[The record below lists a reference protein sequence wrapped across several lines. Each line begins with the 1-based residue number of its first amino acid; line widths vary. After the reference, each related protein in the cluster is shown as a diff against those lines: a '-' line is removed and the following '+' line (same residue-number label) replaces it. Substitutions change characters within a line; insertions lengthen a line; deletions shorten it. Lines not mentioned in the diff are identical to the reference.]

1 MIDLQ
6 VSRKQIDEIDSQ
18 IVKLFEERMKVANEV
33 AKYKMETGK
42 AVFDKEREEQK
53 LDSLSKICHGK
64 FNERAVRELFSQIMS
79 ISRKYQYGVLPHT
92 DDITDF
98 EKTEKAFD
106 KEQAKVYYFGVPGTH
121 TQQAMEDVFGEA
133 VQGISCQS
141 FQGVMEAVENGQADY
156 GVLPIENS
164 STGGISTNYDLLLN
178 YKNAIVGEYVMKI
191 DQCLLAL
198 PGTKLEDIR
207 TVFSHP
213 QALMQ
218 CSAFLNDN
226 GLKQISVENTA
237 VAAKRVVEEGVKYGS
252 PAAAA
257 KKVAQDKDKTQ
268 AAIASRRA
276 AKEYGLEIVADSIQ
290 QEKNNCTRFII
301 IGPKEVYTKES
312 NKLALCIELPHQSG
326 TLYRILSHFLYND
339 LNMTQ
344 IESRPIPGRNWEY
357 RFFVD
362 VEGNLDDAAVQNAL
376 RGVKEESAFMRVLGN
391 FEA

>member
-1 MIDLQ
+1 M
-6 VSRKQIDEIDSQ
+6 
-18 IVKLFEERMKVANEV
+18 
-33 AKYKMETGK
+33 
-42 AVFDKEREEQK
+42 
-53 LDSLSKICHGK
+53 
-64 FNERAVRELFSQIMS
+64 
-79 ISRKYQYGVLPHT
+79 
-92 DDITDF
+92 
-98 EKTEKAFD
+98 
-106 KEQAKVYYFGVPGTH
+106 
-121 TQQAMEDVFGEA
+121 
-133 VQGISCQS
+133 SCQ
-141 FQGVMEAVENGQADY
+141 
-156 GVLPIENS
+156 LKNS

-198 PGTKLEDIR
+198 PGTKLEDIQ

-213 QALMQ
+213 Q
-218 CSAFLNDN
+218 
-226 GLKQISVENTA
+226 GLLQSRKFMKEHPLF
-237 VAAKRVVEEGVKYGS
+237 EGVEYGS
-252 PAAAA
+252 TAAAA

-344 IESRPIPGRNWEY
+344 IESRPIRDET
-357 RFFVD
+357 
-362 VEGNLDDAAVQNAL
+362 GNTASLLMWRKL
-376 RGVKEESAFMRVLGN
+376 RRCGCAECTSRCERGICLYACAWQL
-391 FEA
+391 

>member
-1 MIDLQ
+1 MIDLSI
-6 VSRKQIDEIDSQ
+6 SRQQIDEIDSQ
-18 IVKLFEERMKVANEV
+18 IVELFERRMEVANEV
-33 AKYKMETGK
+33 AKYKIETGK

-53 LDSLSKICHGK
+53 LAKLGAMSHGK

-79 ISRKYQYGVLPHT
+79 ISRKYQYGILPHSEEVT
-92 DDITDF
+92 NFT
-98 EKTEKAFD
+98 KVSKAFASED
-106 KEQAKVYYFGVPGTH
+106 STVYYFGVPGTH
-121 TQQAMEDVFGEA
+121 TQQAMEDVFGTS
-133 VQGISCQS
+133 VHGVSCQS
-141 FQGVMEAVENGQADY
+141 FQGVMEAVEKGEADY

-164 STGGISTNYDLLLN
+164 STGGISANYDLLLN
-178 YKNAIVGEYVMKI
+178 YKNAIVGQYVMKI

-198 PGTKLEDIR
+198 PGTKPEEIR

-213 QALMQ
+213 Q
-218 CSAFLNDN
+218 
-226 GLKQISVENTA
+226 GLLQSRDFMTKHPQY
-237 VAAKRVVEEGVKYGS
+237 EGVEYGS
-252 PAAAA
+252 TAAAA
-257 KKVAQDKDKTQ
+257 MKIAEDKDKTQ

-301 IGPKEVYTKES
+301 IGRDEVYTQKS
-312 NKLALCIELPHQSG
+312 NKIALCIELPHQSG
-326 TLYRILSHFLYND
+326 SLYRILSHFLYND

-362 VEGNLDDAAVQNAL
+362 VEGNLEDAAVKNAL
-376 RGVKEESAFMRVLGN
+376 RGVKEEAAYMRVLGN

>member
-1 MIDLQ
+1 MVDLSI
-6 VSRKQIDEIDSQ
+6 SRQQIDEIDSE
-18 IVKLFEERMKVANEV
+18 IVELFEKRMEVANEV

-42 AVFDKEREEQK
+42 PVFDKEREDQK
-53 LDSLSKICHGK
+53 LEKLASLSHGK

-92 DDITDF
+92 DDVTDF
-98 EKTEKAFD
+98 REIEEIFTEKNAT
-106 KEQAKVYYFGVPGTH
+106 VYYFGVPGTH
-121 TQQAMEDVFGEA
+121 TQQAMEDVFGTE
-133 VQGISCQS
+133 VNGVSCQS
-141 FQGVMEAVENGQADY
+141 FQGVMEAVEKGEADF

-164 STGGISTNYDLLLN
+164 STGGISANYDLLLN
-178 YKNAIVGEYVMKI
+178 YSNSIVGQYVMKI

-198 PGTKLEDIR
+198 PGTSLSDIR

-213 QALMQ
+213 Q
-218 CSAFLNDN
+218 
-226 GLKQISVENTA
+226 GLLQSREFMN
-237 VAAKRVVEEGVKYGS
+237 EHPDYEGIEYGS
-252 PAAAA
+252 TAAAA
-257 KKVAQDKDKTQ
+257 KKVAEDKNKTQ

-276 AKEYGLEIVADSIQ
+276 AREYGLEIVADSIQ

-301 IGPKEVYTKES
+301 IGKEPVYTKNS
-312 NKLALCIELPHQSG
+312 NKLALCIELPHRSG

-344 IESRPIPGRNWEY
+344 IESRPIPGKNWEY

-376 RGVKEESAFMRVLGN
+376 RGVKEEAVFMRVLGN
-391 FEA
+391 FEV

>member
-1 MIDLQ
+1 MK
-6 VSRKQIDEIDSQ
+6 RK
-18 IVKLFEERMKVANEV
+18 V
-33 AKYKMETGK
+33 G
-42 AVFDKEREEQK
+42 
-53 LDSLSKICHGK
+53 C
-64 FNERAVRELFSQIMS
+64 
-79 ISRKYQYGVLPHT
+79 
-92 DDITDF
+92 
-98 EKTEKAFD
+98 
-106 KEQAKVYYFGVPGTH
+106 
-121 TQQAMEDVFGEA
+121 
-133 VQGISCQS
+133 
-141 FQGVMEAVENGQADY
+141 
-156 GVLPIENS
+156 
-164 STGGISTNYDLLLN
+164 ST
-178 YKNAIVGEYVMKI
+178 
-191 DQCLLAL
+191 
-198 PGTKLEDIR
+198 
-207 TVFSHP
+207 
-213 QALMQ
+213 
-218 CSAFLNDN
+218 
-226 GLKQISVENTA
+226 
-237 VAAKRVVEEGVKYGS
+237 
-252 PAAAA
+252 AAAA

>member
-1 MIDLQ
+1 MVDLSI
-6 VSRKQIDEIDSQ
+6 SRQQIDEIDSQ
-18 IVKLFEERMKVANEV
+18 IVELFEKRMEVANEV

-42 AVFDKEREEQK
+42 PVFDKEREDQK
-53 LDSLSKICHGK
+53 LEKLASLSHGK

-92 DDITDF
+92 DDVTDF
-98 EKTEKAFD
+98 REIEEIFTEKNAT
-106 KEQAKVYYFGVPGTH
+106 VYYFGVPGTH
-121 TQQAMEDVFGEA
+121 TQQAMEDVFGTE
-133 VQGISCQS
+133 VNGVSCQS
-141 FQGVMEAVENGQADY
+141 FQGVMEAVEKGEADF

-164 STGGISTNYDLLLN
+164 STGGISANYDLLLN
-178 YKNAIVGEYVMKI
+178 YSNSIVGQYVMKI

-198 PGTKLEDIR
+198 PGTSLSDIR

-213 QALMQ
+213 Q
-218 CSAFLNDN
+218 
-226 GLKQISVENTA
+226 GLLQSREFMN
-237 VAAKRVVEEGVKYGS
+237 EHPDYEGIEYGS
-252 PAAAA
+252 TAAAA
-257 KKVAQDKDKTQ
+257 KKVAEDKNKTQ

-276 AKEYGLEIVADSIQ
+276 AREYGLEIVADSIQ

-301 IGPKEVYTKES
+301 IGKEPVYTKNS
-312 NKLALCIELPHQSG
+312 NKLALCIELPHRSG

-344 IESRPIPGRNWEY
+344 IESRPIPGKNWEY

-376 RGVKEESAFMRVLGN
+376 RGVKEEAAFMRVLGN
-391 FEA
+391 FEV

>member
-1 MIDLQ
+1 MIDLSI
-6 VSRKQIDEIDSQ
+6 SRQQIDEIDSQ
-18 IVKLFEERMKVANEV
+18 IVELFEKRMDVANEV

-42 AVFDKEREEQK
+42 PVYDKEREEQK
-53 LDSLSKICHGK
+53 LEKLGSMSHGE
-64 FNERAVRELFSQIMS
+64 FNERAVKELFSQIMS

-92 DDITDF
+92 DDVTNF
-98 EKTEKAFD
+98 VKTENVLGKKNAV
-106 KEQAKVYYFGVPGTH
+106 VYYFGVPGTH
-121 TQQAMEDVFGEA
+121 TQQAMEDVFGA
-133 VQGISCQS
+133 GANGVSCQS
-141 FQGVMEAVENGQADY
+141 FQGVMEAVEKGEADF

-164 STGGISTNYDLLLN
+164 STGGITANYDLLLN
-178 YKNAIVGEYVMKI
+178 YKNAIVGQYVMKI

-198 PGTKLEDIR
+198 PGTKLSDIK

-213 QALMQ
+213 QGLLQ
-218 CSAFLNDN
+218 CRKFMNEHP
-226 GLKQISVENTA
+226 QY
-237 VAAKRVVEEGVKYGS
+237 EGIEYGS
-252 PAAAA
+252 TAAAA
-257 KKVAQDKDKTQ
+257 KKVAEDGDRAQ

-276 AKEYGLEIVADSIQ
+276 AKEYGLEVVADSIQ

-301 IGPKEVYTKES
+301 IGQKEEYTEKS
-312 NKLALCIELPHQSG
+312 NKIALCIELPHVSG
-326 TLYRILSHFLYND
+326 SLYRILSHFLYND

-391 FEA
+391 F

>member
-1 MIDLQ
+1 MIDLA

-18 IVKLFEERMKVANEV
+18 IVELFEKRMKAANEV
-33 AKYKMETGK
+33 AKYKIETGK
-42 AVFDKEREEQK
+42 AVYDKQREDEK
-53 LDSLSKICHGK
+53 LMRLCAMSHGE

-79 ISRKYQYGVLPHT
+79 LSRKYQYGVLPHT
-92 DDITDF
+92 DDVTNF
-98 EKTEKAFD
+98 QKLPEAFSKD
-106 KEQAKVYYFGVPGTH
+106 GARVYYFGVPGTH
-121 TQQAMEDVFGEA
+121 TQQAMEDVFGTDVE
-133 VQGISCQS
+133 GISCQS
-141 FQGVMEAVENGQADY
+141 FQGVMEAVERGEADY

-164 STGGISTNYDLLLN
+164 STGGISANYDLLLQ
-178 YKNAIVGEYVMKI
+178 YTNAVVGQYVMKI

-198 PGTKLEDIR
+198 PGTKPEEIR

-213 QALMQ
+213 Q
-218 CSAFLNDN
+218 
-226 GLKQISVENTA
+226 GLLQSREFMNLHPSY
-237 VAAKRVVEEGVKYGS
+237 EGVEYGS
-252 PAAAA
+252 TAAAA
-257 KKVAQDKDKTQ
+257 RKVAEDKDRSQ

-301 IGPKEVYTKES
+301 IGQKEVYTDKS

-326 TLYRILSHFLYND
+326 SLYRILSHFLYND

-362 VEGNLDDAAVQNAL
+362 IEGNLDQASVQNAL
-376 RGVKEESAFMRVLGN
+376 RGVREEAAFMRVLGN

>member
-1 MIDLQ
+1 MIDLSI
-6 VSRKQIDEIDSQ
+6 SRQQIDEIDCQ
-18 IVKLFEERMKVANEV
+18 IVELFEKRMEVANEV

-42 AVFDKEREEQK
+42 PVYDKEREDQK
-53 LDSLSKICHGK
+53 LEKLGSMSHGE
-64 FNERAVRELFSQIMS
+64 FNERAVKELFSQIMS

-92 DDITDF
+92 DDVTNF
-98 EKTEKAFD
+98 VKTENVLGKKNAV
-106 KEQAKVYYFGVPGTH
+106 VYYFGVPGTH
-121 TQQAMEDVFGEA
+121 TQQAMEDVFGA
-133 VQGISCQS
+133 GANGVSCQS
-141 FQGVMEAVENGQADY
+141 FQGVMEAVEKGEADF

-164 STGGISTNYDLLLN
+164 STGGITANYDLLLN
-178 YKNAIVGEYVMKI
+178 YKNAIVGQYVMKI

-198 PGTKLEDIR
+198 PGTKLSDIK

-213 QALMQ
+213 QGLLQ
-218 CSAFLNDN
+218 CRKFMNEHP
-226 GLKQISVENTA
+226 QY
-237 VAAKRVVEEGVKYGS
+237 EGIEYGS
-252 PAAAA
+252 TAAAA
-257 KKVAQDKDKTQ
+257 KKVAEDGDRAQ

-276 AKEYGLEIVADSIQ
+276 AKEYGLEVVADSIQ

-301 IGPKEVYTKES
+301 IGQKEEYTEKS
-312 NKLALCIELPHQSG
+312 NKLALCIELPHVSG
-326 TLYRILSHFLYND
+326 SLYRILSHFLYND

-391 FEA
+391 F

>member
-1 MIDLQ
+1 MIDLAI
-6 VSRKQIDEIDSQ
+6 SRQQIDEIDSQ
-18 IVKLFEERMKVANEV
+18 MVELFEKRMQVANEV

-42 AVFDKEREEQK
+42 PVFDKEREDAK
-53 LDSLSKICHGK
+53 LEKLGSLSHGE
-64 FNERAVRELFSQIMS
+64 FNERAVKELFSQIMS

-92 DDITDF
+92 DDV
-98 EKTEKAFD
+98 TEFRKVDSVFTNR
-106 KEQAKVYYFGVPGTH
+106 KAKVYYFGVPGTH
-121 TQQAMEDVFGEA
+121 TQQAMEDVFGTE
-133 VQGISCQS
+133 VNGISCQS
-141 FQGVMEAVENGQADY
+141 FQGVMEAVEKGEADY

-164 STGGISTNYDLLLN
+164 STGGISANYDLLLN
-178 YKNAIVGEYVMKI
+178 YDNTIVGEYVMKI

-198 PGTKLEDIR
+198 PGTSLSDIK

-213 QALMQ
+213 Q
-218 CSAFLNDN
+218 
-226 GLKQISVENTA
+226 GLLQSREFMN
-237 VAAKRVVEEGVKYGS
+237 EHPDYEGVEYGS
-252 PAAAA
+252 TAAAA
-257 KKVAQDKDKTQ
+257 KKVAEDKNRTQ

-301 IGPKEVYTKES
+301 IGEHAIYTEKS
-312 NKLALCIELPHQSG
+312 NKLALCIELPHKSG

-344 IESRPIPGRNWEY
+344 IESRPIPGKNWEY

-376 RGVKEESAFMRVLGN
+376 RGVKEEAAFMRVLGN